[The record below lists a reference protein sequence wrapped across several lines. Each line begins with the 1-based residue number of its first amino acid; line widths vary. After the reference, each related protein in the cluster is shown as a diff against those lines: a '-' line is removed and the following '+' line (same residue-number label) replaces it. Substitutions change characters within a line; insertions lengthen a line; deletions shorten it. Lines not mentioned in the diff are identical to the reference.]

1 MSTRVLVT
9 GSRTWVDADVVRAA
23 LAPHFGSSAVL
34 VSGACPRG
42 ADAIAEGIWRSWGR
56 YGRSAG
62 FRRNAEMA
70 QAQAR
75 TCAWRSSA
83 PAAAARPMPQG
94 WPRLRAFLSSAT

>member
-23 LAPHFGSSAVL
+23 LAPH
-34 VSGACPRG
+34 SGACPRG